1 MQIDPPQIIYYHGR
15 KGEVPSLP
23 ALEKNIYYSK
33 VIYSWLKSIGPLFE
47 IWFCKKSGVFLSV
60 LSLFTPLL
68 VLEFGFGGNTDGRFT
83 NSSHYIGVI
92 LSDRFAIYS

>member
-1 MQIDPPQIIYYHGR
+1 MAERAKSHLYTLL
-15 KGEVPSLP
+15 KK
-23 ALEKNIYYSK
+23 KNYSK

-47 IWFCKKSGVFLSV
+47 IWFCKKSGVFFSV

-83 NSSHYIGVI
+83 NSLQY
-92 LSDRFAIYS
+92 